1 MGTAALIALIS
12 VAGGLGL
19 LGMIFLFV
27 GKMVKGHNEM
37 AKIKMQKEI
46 LELEI
51 QKQNNQIK
59 LLEEES
65 KKYDKIIND
74 HQ

>member
-1 MGTAALIALIS
+1 MEALIVLIIA
-12 VAGGLGL
+12 AGTLGL
-19 LGMIFLFV
+19 IGTIFAFV
-27 GKMVKGHNEM
+27 GKMATSQQEVSKL
-37 AKIKMQKEI
+37 KIQKEI
-46 LELEI
+46 LELEL

-65 KKYDKIIND
+65 KKYDKIINE

>member
-1 MGTAALIALIS
+1 MGTGALIALII
-12 VAGGLGL
+12 ATGTLGL
-19 LGMIFLFV
+19 IGTIFAFV
-27 GKMVKGHNEM
+27 GKMVTSQQEVSKL
-37 AKIKMQKEI
+37 KIQKEI
-46 LELEI
+46 LELEL

-65 KKYDKIIND
+65 KKYDKIINE